1 MNMSE
6 YLADLQSKTQYV
18 GNPRIN
24 NTVDLTL
31 TGGAKTYDI
40 WMILKLKTGAF
51 VGAVQPF
58 YVLNEGKV
66 NETVYP
72 SIREFKD
79 EDEDEVV
86 INPFRDQVRAYIDAN
101 YISTT
106 IPKVTI
112 DALNEEQEFAI
123 CTAYVLVEDQITTKK
138 YFLAKNL
145 NGAPYLKEYIG

>member
-1 MNMSE
+1 MNKAE
-6 YLADLQSKTQYV
+6 YISDLQSKTQYV
-18 GNPRIN
+18 GNPRLN
-24 NTVDLTL
+24 PTVDLTL

-58 YVLNEGKV
+58 YVLNEGTAE
-66 NETVYP
+66 ETVYP

-79 EDEDEVV
+79 EDEVV
-86 INPFRDQVRAYIDAN
+86 INPFKDQVRAYIDAT
-101 YISTT
+101 YISAT

-112 DALNEEQEFAI
+112 DVLNEEQEFAI
-123 CTAYVLVEDQITTKK
+123 CTAYVLVADQITTKK
-138 YFLAKNL
+138 YFLAKGS